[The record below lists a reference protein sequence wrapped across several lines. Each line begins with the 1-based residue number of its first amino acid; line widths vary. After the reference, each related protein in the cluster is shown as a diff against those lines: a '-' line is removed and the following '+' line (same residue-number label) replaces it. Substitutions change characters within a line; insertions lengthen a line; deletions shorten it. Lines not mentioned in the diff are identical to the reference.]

1 VDGDAVRR
9 KADVRMVRPSVLREL
24 KLAVAAVLSAAIVAA
39 AVSRA
44 NAQAGPS
51 QADLRQACGAD
62 VRSLC
67 AGIFPGGGRIKQ
79 CMIDK
84 FDQLSDGCK
93 AALKN
98 KQAQS
103 TGK

>member
-1 VDGDAVRR
+1 
-9 KADVRMVRPSVLREL
+9 MVRPAILREF
-24 KLAVAAVLSAAIVAA
+24 KLAIAAVLAATIAA
-39 AVSRA
+39 TAVSRA
-44 NAQAGPS
+44 NAGASPPQAN
-51 QADLRQACGAD
+51 LRQACGSD

-67 AGIFPGGGRIKQ
+67 SGIMPGGGRIKQ

-93 AALKN
+93 AALKD

>member
-1 VDGDAVRR
+1 
-9 KADVRMVRPSVLREL
+9 MVRPAILRKL
-24 KLAVAAVLSAAIVAA
+24 KLAIAALLAATIAA
-39 AVSRA
+39 TAVSRA
-44 NAQAGPS
+44 NAEGSPAQAN
-51 QADLRQACGAD
+51 LRQACGRD

-67 AGIFPGGGRIKQ
+67 SGIMPGGGRIKQ

-93 AALKN
+93 AALKD